1 MLRVLC
7 YSKNMKKYVIKIDR
21 TDKKSIL
28 QYCRENGIDLCP
40 APCGGK
46 GTCGKCKVH
55 ITKPY
60 DKVVLACQTMAEKD
74 MEISAV
80 EAQNDNMVV
89 LAGDNVGNSAESY
102 DEANS
107 VGNSAEF
114 YDEAN
119 SVGNS
124 AEFYDE
130 TDNERKAG
138 ILMEDMEQ
146 KDKALDGVLAAC
158 DIGTTT
164 IVCNL
169 MDPVSGK
176 ILAARAGANPQRSF
190 GADVVSRIEAV
201 QADPI
206 NLKTMNREI
215 INLISGWISEMLLQI
230 NSKKVKL
237 LTVAANTTM
246 CHLFAGISPEK
257 IGKAPFMPDE
267 LFGKEYKG
275 AGIGIL
281 NCEKVYI
288 IPAVSGYVG
297 GDITAGMAECIDAD
311 EMTLYLDIGTNG
323 EMALGRG
330 GKYLCAAT
338 AAGPAF
344 EGAQIEM
351 GMPGQKGAIDKVWL
365 EGRKI
370 CYSVIG
376 NVRPLGICGS
386 GIIDAIAVFL
396 DTGII
401 DENGTIK
408 DMADIPLW
416 YRPYVEVFDDE
427 DDDEDIYPAETAEKV
442 VHISPE
448 VILNQDDIRKI
459 QLAKSAIAAGI
470 DVLIKEY
477 GITYKEID
485 RVCLAGGFGNYLDQ
499 KSAARI
505 GLIPEKLLKKTVS
518 VGNAAQKGAIATA
531 YIYEDHDS
539 KTETKILNKDII
551 NKTNAIISTM
561 AYIELSTY
569 PGFDEMY
576 VSHINFTCP

>member
-46 GTCGKCKVH
+46 GICGKCKVH
-55 ITKPY
+55 VTKPY
-60 DKVVLACQTMAEKD
+60 DKVVLACKTEAVNG
-74 MEISAV
+74 MEIAPVRDES
-80 EAQNDNMVV
+80 ENMVV
-89 LAGDNVGNSAESY
+89 LQGDKVSDDTV
-102 DEANS
+102 DEKDRHDDLDRRIVS
-107 VGNSAEF
+107 PE
-114 YDEAN
+114 D
-119 SVGNS
+119 
-124 AEFYDE
+124 
-130 TDNERKAG
+130 G
-138 ILMEDMEQ
+138 IRDRSS
-146 KDKALDGVLAAC
+146 DVICAAC

-164 IVCNL
+164 VVCSII
-169 MDPVSGK
+169 DPVTKDVLES
-176 ILAARAGANPQRSF
+176 RAGANPQRSF
-190 GADVVSRIEAV
+190 GADVVSRIEAAC
-201 QADPI
+201 ADDD
-206 NLKTMNREI
+206 NLKTMNNAI
-215 INLISGWISEMLLQI
+215 VNLISGWITDMIQKLGVEKI
-230 NSKKVKL
+230 KL

-386 GIIDAIAVFL
+386 GIIDAVAVFL

-477 GITYKEID
+477 GITYNEID

-505 GLIPEKLLKKTVS
+505 GLIPEKLLKKTIS

>member
-40 APCGGK
+40 APCGGR

-55 ITKPY
+55 VTKPY
-60 DKVVLACQTMAEKD
+60 DKVVLACKTEAVNG
-74 MEISAV
+74 MEIAPVRDES
-80 EAQNDNMVV
+80 ENMVV
-89 LAGDNVGNSAESY
+89 LQGDKVSDDTV
-102 DEANS
+102 DEKDRHDDLDRRIVS
-107 VGNSAEF
+107 PKG
-114 YDEAN
+114 
-119 SVGNS
+119 
-124 AEFYDE
+124 
-130 TDNERKAG
+130 G
-138 ILMEDMEQ
+138 IRDRSS
-146 KDKALDGVLAAC
+146 DVICAAC

-164 IVCNL
+164 VVCSII
-169 MDPVSGK
+169 DPVTK
-176 ILAARAGANPQRSF
+176 DVLASRAGANPQRSF
-190 GADVVSRIEAV
+190 GADVVSRIEAAC
-201 QADPI
+201 ADDD
-206 NLKTMNREI
+206 NLKTMNNAI
-215 INLISGWISEMLLQI
+215 VNLISGWITDMIQKLGVEKI
-230 NSKKVKL
+230 KL

-267 LFGKEYKG
+267 LFGKVYKG

-386 GIIDAIAVFL
+386 GIIDAVAVFL

-470 DVLIKEY
+470 DVLNKEY

-505 GLIPEKLLKKTVS
+505 GLIPEKLLKKTIS

-531 YIYEDHDS
+531 YIYEDHGS

>member
-55 ITKPY
+55 VTKPY
-60 DKVVLACQTMAEKD
+60 DKVVLACKTEAVKD

-89 LAGDNVGNSAESY
+89 LAGDNVGNSAE
-102 DEANS
+102 
-107 VGNSAEF
+107 F

-119 SVGNS
+119 SVGNR

-146 KDKALDGVLAAC
+146 KDKAVDGVLAAC

-288 IPAVSGYVG
+288 IPAISGYVG
-297 GDITAGMAECIDAD
+297 GDITAGMAECIGAD

-386 GIIDAIAVFL
+386 GIIDAVAVFL

>member
-7 YSKNMKKYVIKIDR
+7 YHRGMKKYTININDQN
-21 TDKKSIL
+21 KKSIL
-28 QYCRENGIDLCP
+28 QYCRENDIDICQ

-55 ITKPY
+55 VTKPY
-60 DKVVLACQTMAEKD
+60 DKVVLACQTTAEKN

-80 EAQNDNMVV
+80 EDETDNMVV
-89 LAGDNVGNSAESY
+89 LAGGDAGYSAEFHDKANSAE
-102 DEANS
+102 
-107 VGNSAEF
+107 
-114 YDEAN
+114 
-119 SVGNS
+119 NS

-138 ILMEDMEQ
+138 ILTEDMEQ
-146 KDKALDGVLAAC
+146 NDKTADGVLAAC

-164 IVCNL
+164 VVCNL
-169 MDPVSGK
+169 IDPVTGR
-176 ILAARAGANPQRSF
+176 ILAVRAGANPQRSF

-201 QADPI
+201 QTDPN

-215 INLISGWISEMLLQI
+215 VNLISRWISEMLLQT

-237 LTVAANTTM
+237 LAVAANTTM
-246 CHLFAGISPEK
+246 CHIFAGISPEK

-267 LFGKEYKG
+267 LFGKQYTGTET
-275 AGIGIL
+275 GIL
-281 NCEKVYI
+281 NCDTVYV

-311 EMTLYLDIGTNG
+311 KMTLYLDIGTNG
-323 EMALGRG
+323 EMVLGRG

-416 YRPYVEVFDDE
+416 YRPYVEVFEDE
-427 DDDEDIYPAETAEKV
+427 DTCSLESAEKV
-442 VHISPE
+442 IHISPE
-448 VILNQDDIRKI
+448 IILNQDDIRKI

-485 RVCLAGGFGNYLDQ
+485 SVCLAGGFGNYLDQ

-518 VGNAAQKGAIATA
+518 VGNAAQKGAIDTA
-531 YIYEDHDS
+531 YVYGEHGS
-539 KTETKILNKDII
+539 KIESKILNNDII
-551 NKTNAIISTM
+551 NRINTIIATM
-561 AYIELSTY
+561 TYIELSTY

-576 VSHINFTCP
+576 VSHINFTCE

>member
-28 QYCRENGIDLCP
+28 QYCRENGIDLCS

-55 ITKPY
+55 VTKPY
-60 DKVVLACQTMAEKD
+60 DNVVLACQTMAEKD

-89 LAGDNVGNSAESY
+89 LAGDNVGNSAE
-102 DEANS
+102 
-107 VGNSAEF
+107 
-114 YDEAN
+114 
-119 SVGNS
+119 
-124 AEFYDE
+124 FYDE
-130 TDNERKAG
+130 TDNERKDG

-146 KDKALDGVLAAC
+146 KDKAVDGVLAAC

-169 MDPVSGK
+169 MDPVSGR
-176 ILAARAGANPQRSF
+176 ILATRAGANPQRSF

-386 GIIDAIAVFL
+386 GIIDAVAVFL

-477 GITYKEID
+477 
-485 RVCLAGGFGNYLDQ
+485 V
-499 KSAARI
+499 
-505 GLIPEKLLKKTVS
+505 KLCKQGKC
-518 VGNAAQKGAIATA
+518 
-531 YIYEDHDS
+531 
-539 KTETKILNKDII
+539 
-551 NKTNAIISTM
+551 
-561 AYIELSTY
+561 
-569 PGFDEMY
+569 F
-576 VSHINFTCP
+576 

>member
-55 ITKPY
+55 VTKPY
-60 DKVVLACQTMAEKD
+60 DKVVLACKTEAVNG
-74 MEISAV
+74 MEIAPVRDES
-80 EAQNDNMVV
+80 ENMVV
-89 LAGDNVGNSAESY
+89 LQGDKVSDDTV
-102 DEANS
+102 DEKDRHDDLDRRIVS
-107 VGNSAEF
+107 PK
-114 YDEAN
+114 D
-119 SVGNS
+119 
-124 AEFYDE
+124 
-130 TDNERKAG
+130 G
-138 ILMEDMEQ
+138 IRDRSS
-146 KDKALDGVLAAC
+146 DVICAAC

-164 IVCNL
+164 VVCSII
-169 MDPVSGK
+169 DPVTK
-176 ILAARAGANPQRSF
+176 DVLASRAGANPQRSF
-190 GADVVSRIEAV
+190 GADVVSRIEAAC
-201 QADPI
+201 ADDD
-206 NLKTMNREI
+206 NLKTMNNAI
-215 INLISGWISEMLLQI
+215 VNLISGWITDMIQKLGVEKI
-230 NSKKVKL
+230 KL

-386 GIIDAIAVFL
+386 GIIDAVAVFL

-408 DMADIPLW
+408 D
-416 YRPYVEVFDDE
+416 
-427 DDDEDIYPAETAEKV
+427 
-442 VHISPE
+442 
-448 VILNQDDIRKI
+448 
-459 QLAKSAIAAGI
+459 IAAGI

-539 KTETKILNKDII
+539 KIETKILNKDII
-551 NKTNAIISTM
+551 NKINAIISTM
-561 AYIELSTY
+561 TYIELSTH

>member
-46 GTCGKCKVH
+46 GICGKCKVH
-55 ITKPY
+55 VTKPY
-60 DKVVLACQTMAEKD
+60 DKVVLACKTEAVNG
-74 MEISAV
+74 MEIAPVRDES
-80 EAQNDNMVV
+80 ENMVV
-89 LAGDNVGNSAESY
+89 LQGDKVSDDTV
-102 DEANS
+102 DEKDRHDDLDRRIVS
-107 VGNSAEF
+107 PE
-114 YDEAN
+114 D
-119 SVGNS
+119 
-124 AEFYDE
+124 
-130 TDNERKAG
+130 G
-138 ILMEDMEQ
+138 IRDRSS
-146 KDKALDGVLAAC
+146 DVICAAC

-164 IVCNL
+164 VVCSII
-169 MDPVSGK
+169 DPVTK
-176 ILAARAGANPQRSF
+176 DVLASRAGANPQRSF
-190 GADVVSRIEAV
+190 GADVVSRIEAAC
-201 QADPI
+201 ADDD
-206 NLKTMNREI
+206 NLKTMNNAI
-215 INLISGWISEMLLQI
+215 VNLISGWITDMIQKLGVEKI
-230 NSKKVKL
+230 KL

-246 CHLFAGISPEK
+246 CHLFAGISPER

-386 GIIDAIAVFL
+386 GIIDAVAVFL

-477 GITYKEID
+477 GITYNEID

-505 GLIPEKLLKKTVS
+505 GLIPEKLLKKTIS

-531 YIYEDHDS
+531 YIYEDHGS

>member
-55 ITKPY
+55 VTKPY
-60 DKVVLACQTMAEKD
+60 DKVVLACKTEAVNG
-74 MEISAV
+74 MEIAPVRDES
-80 EAQNDNMVV
+80 ENMVV
-89 LAGDNVGNSAESY
+89 LQGDKVSDDTV
-102 DEANS
+102 DEKDRHDDLDRRIVS
-107 VGNSAEF
+107 PE
-114 YDEAN
+114 D
-119 SVGNS
+119 
-124 AEFYDE
+124 
-130 TDNERKAG
+130 G
-138 ILMEDMEQ
+138 IRDRSS
-146 KDKALDGVLAAC
+146 DVICAAC

-164 IVCNL
+164 VVCSII
-169 MDPVSGK
+169 DPVTK
-176 ILAARAGANPQRSF
+176 DVLASRAGANPQRSF
-190 GADVVSRIEAV
+190 GADVVSRIEAAC
-201 QADPI
+201 ADDD
-206 NLKTMNREI
+206 NLKTMNNAI
-215 INLISGWISEMLLQI
+215 VNLISGWITDMIQKLGVEKI
-230 NSKKVKL
+230 KL

-386 GIIDAIAVFL
+386 GIIDAVAVFL

-427 DDDEDIYPAETAEKV
+427 DDDEDIYPVETAEKV

>member
-40 APCGGK
+40 APCGGR
-46 GTCGKCKVH
+46 GICGKCKVH
-55 ITKPY
+55 VTKPY
-60 DKVVLACQTMAEKD
+60 DKVVLACKTEAVNG
-74 MEISAV
+74 MEIAPVRDES
-80 EAQNDNMVV
+80 ENMVV
-89 LAGDNVGNSAESY
+89 LQGDKVSDDTV
-102 DEANS
+102 DEKDRHDDLDRRIVS
-107 VGNSAEF
+107 PKG
-114 YDEAN
+114 
-119 SVGNS
+119 
-124 AEFYDE
+124 
-130 TDNERKAG
+130 G
-138 ILMEDMEQ
+138 IRDRSS
-146 KDKALDGVLAAC
+146 DVICAAC

-164 IVCNL
+164 VVCSII
-169 MDPVSGK
+169 DPVTK
-176 ILAARAGANPQRSF
+176 DVLASRAGANPQRSF
-190 GADVVSRIEAV
+190 GADVVSRIEAAC
-201 QADPI
+201 ADDD
-206 NLKTMNREI
+206 NLKTMNNAI
-215 INLISGWISEMLLQI
+215 VNLISGWITDMIQKLGVEKI
-230 NSKKVKL
+230 KL

-267 LFGKEYKG
+267 LFGKVYKG

-386 GIIDAIAVFL
+386 GIIDAVAVFL

-470 DVLIKEY
+470 DVLNKEY

-505 GLIPEKLLKKTVS
+505 GLIPEKLLKKTIS

-531 YIYEDHDS
+531 YIYEDHGS

>member
-55 ITKPY
+55 VTKPY
-60 DKVVLACQTMAEKD
+60 DKVVLACKTEAVNG
-74 MEISAV
+74 MEIAPVRDES
-80 EAQNDNMVV
+80 ENMVV
-89 LAGDNVGNSAESY
+89 LQGDKVSDDTV
-102 DEANS
+102 DEKDRHDDLDRRIVS
-107 VGNSAEF
+107 PKG
-114 YDEAN
+114 
-119 SVGNS
+119 
-124 AEFYDE
+124 
-130 TDNERKAG
+130 G
-138 ILMEDMEQ
+138 IRDRSS
-146 KDKALDGVLAAC
+146 DVICAAC

-164 IVCNL
+164 VVCSII
-169 MDPVSGK
+169 DPVTK
-176 ILAARAGANPQRSF
+176 DVLASRAGANPQRSF
-190 GADVVSRIEAV
+190 GADVVSRIEAAC
-201 QADPI
+201 ADDD
-206 NLKTMNREI
+206 NLKTMNNAI
-215 INLISGWISEMLLQI
+215 VNLISGWITDMIQKLGVEKI
-230 NSKKVKL
+230 KL

-386 GIIDAIAVFL
+386 GIIDAVAVFL

-427 DDDEDIYPAETAEKV
+427 DDDEDIYPAGTAEKV

-477 GITYKEID
+477 GITYNEID

-531 YIYEDHDS
+531 YIYEDHGS

>member
-46 GTCGKCKVH
+46 VICGKCKVH
-55 ITKPY
+55 VTKPY
-60 DKVVLACQTMAEKD
+60 DKVVLACKTEAVNG
-74 MEISAV
+74 MEIAPVRDES
-80 EAQNDNMVV
+80 ENMVV
-89 LAGDNVGNSAESY
+89 LQGDKVSDDTV
-102 DEANS
+102 DEKDRHDDLDRRIVS
-107 VGNSAEF
+107 PK
-114 YDEAN
+114 D
-119 SVGNS
+119 
-124 AEFYDE
+124 
-130 TDNERKAG
+130 G
-138 ILMEDMEQ
+138 IRDRSS
-146 KDKALDGVLAAC
+146 DVICAAC

-164 IVCNL
+164 VVCSII
-169 MDPVSGK
+169 DPVTK
-176 ILAARAGANPQRSF
+176 DVLASRAGANPQRSF
-190 GADVVSRIEAV
+190 GADVVSRIEAAC
-201 QADPI
+201 ADDD
-206 NLKTMNREI
+206 NLKTMNNAI
-215 INLISGWISEMLLQI
+215 VNLISGWITDMIQKLGVEKI
-230 NSKKVKL
+230 KL

-386 GIIDAIAVFL
+386 GIIDAVAVFL

-427 DDDEDIYPAETAEKV
+427 DDDEDIYPTETAEKV

-531 YIYEDHDS
+531 YIYEDHGS

-561 AYIELSTY
+561 ACIELSAY

>member
-55 ITKPY
+55 VTKPY
-60 DKVVLACQTMAEKD
+60 DKVVLACKTEAVNG
-74 MEISAV
+74 MEIAPVRDES
-80 EAQNDNMVV
+80 ENMVV
-89 LAGDNVGNSAESY
+89 LQGDKVSDDTV
-102 DEANS
+102 DEKDRHDDLDRRIVS
-107 VGNSAEF
+107 PKG
-114 YDEAN
+114 
-119 SVGNS
+119 
-124 AEFYDE
+124 
-130 TDNERKAG
+130 G
-138 ILMEDMEQ
+138 IRDRSS
-146 KDKALDGVLAAC
+146 DVICAAC

-164 IVCNL
+164 VVCSII
-169 MDPVSGK
+169 DPVTK
-176 ILAARAGANPQRSF
+176 DVLASRAGANPQRSF
-190 GADVVSRIEAV
+190 GADVVSRIEAAC
-201 QADPI
+201 ADDD
-206 NLKTMNREI
+206 NLKTMNNAI
-215 INLISGWISEMLLQI
+215 VNLISGWITDMIQKLGVEKI
-230 NSKKVKL
+230 KL

-267 LFGKEYKG
+267 LFGKVYKG

-386 GIIDAIAVFL
+386 GIIDAVAVFL

-470 DVLIKEY
+470 DVLNKEY

-505 GLIPEKLLKKTVS
+505 GLIPEKLLKKTIS

-531 YIYEDHDS
+531 YIYEDHGS

>member
-7 YSKNMKKYVIKIDR
+7 YHRGMKKYTININDQN
-21 TDKKSIL
+21 KKTIL
-28 QYCRENGIDLCP
+28 QYCRENDIDICP

-55 ITKPY
+55 VTKPY
-60 DKVVLACQTMAEKD
+60 DNVVLACQTEAVYG
-74 MEISAV
+74 MEIAPV
-80 EAQNDNMVV
+80 RDEAENMVV
-89 LAGDNVGNSAESY
+89 LQGNKVSDDTVDEKDWHDDLDRRIVPPGDRIREKSSDV
-102 DEANS
+102 
-107 VGNSAEF
+107 VC
-114 YDEAN
+114 
-119 SVGNS
+119 
-124 AEFYDE
+124 
-130 TDNERKAG
+130 
-138 ILMEDMEQ
+138 
-146 KDKALDGVLAAC
+146 AAC

-164 IVCNL
+164 VVCSII
-169 MDPVSGK
+169 DPATK
-176 ILAARAGANPQRSF
+176 DILESRAGANPQRSF
-190 GADVVSRIEAV
+190 GADVVSRIEAAC
-201 QADPI
+201 ADDD
-206 NLKTMNREI
+206 NLKTMNNAI
-215 INLISGWISEMLLQI
+215 VNLISGWITDMLQKLGVE
-230 NSKKVKL
+230 KVKL

-323 EMALGRG
+323 EMALGRA

-351 GMPGQKGAIDKVWL
+351 GMPGQKGAIDKVWI

-416 YRPYVEVFDDE
+416 YRPYVEVFEDE
-427 DDDEDIYPAETAEKV
+427 DDDEDIYPAETPEKV

-505 GLIPEKLLKKTVS
+505 GLIPEKLLKKTIS

-531 YIYEDHDS
+531 YIYEDHGS

-561 AYIELSTY
+561 TYIELSTY
-569 PGFDEMY
+569 PEFDEMY
-576 VSHINFTCP
+576 VSHINFTCQ

>member
-46 GTCGKCKVH
+46 GICGKCKVH
-55 ITKPY
+55 VTKPY
-60 DKVVLACQTMAEKD
+60 DKVVLACKTEAVNG
-74 MEISAV
+74 MEIAPVRDES
-80 EAQNDNMVV
+80 ENMVV
-89 LAGDNVGNSAESY
+89 LQGDKVSDDTV
-102 DEANS
+102 DEKDRHDDLDRRIVS
-107 VGNSAEF
+107 PE
-114 YDEAN
+114 D
-119 SVGNS
+119 
-124 AEFYDE
+124 
-130 TDNERKAG
+130 G
-138 ILMEDMEQ
+138 IRDRSS
-146 KDKALDGVLAAC
+146 DVICAAC

-164 IVCNL
+164 VVCSII
-169 MDPVSGK
+169 DPVTK
-176 ILAARAGANPQRSF
+176 DVLASRAGANPQRSF
-190 GADVVSRIEAV
+190 GADVVSRIEAAC
-201 QADPI
+201 ADDD
-206 NLKTMNREI
+206 NLKTMNNAI
-215 INLISGWISEMLLQI
+215 VNLISGWITDMIQKLGVEKI
-230 NSKKVKL
+230 KL

-386 GIIDAIAVFL
+386 GIIDAVAVFL

-477 GITYKEID
+477 GITYNEID
-485 RVCLAGGFGNYLDQ
+485 RVCLAGGFGNYLDK

-531 YIYEDHDS
+531 YIYEDHGS

-561 AYIELSTY
+561 ACIELSAY

>member
-55 ITKPY
+55 VTKPY
-60 DKVVLACQTMAEKD
+60 DKVVLACKTEAVNG
-74 MEISAV
+74 MEIAPVRDES
-80 EAQNDNMVV
+80 ENMVV
-89 LAGDNVGNSAESY
+89 LQGDKVSDDTV
-102 DEANS
+102 DEKDRHDDLDRRIVS
-107 VGNSAEF
+107 PKG
-114 YDEAN
+114 
-119 SVGNS
+119 
-124 AEFYDE
+124 
-130 TDNERKAG
+130 G
-138 ILMEDMEQ
+138 IRDRSS
-146 KDKALDGVLAAC
+146 DVICAAC

-164 IVCNL
+164 VVCSII
-169 MDPVSGK
+169 DPVTK
-176 ILAARAGANPQRSF
+176 DVLASRAGANPQRSF
-190 GADVVSRIEAV
+190 GADVVSRIEAAC
-201 QADPI
+201 ADDD
-206 NLKTMNREI
+206 NLKTMNNAI
-215 INLISGWISEMLLQI
+215 VNLISGWITDMIQKLGVEKI
-230 NSKKVKL
+230 KL

-386 GIIDAIAVFL
+386 GIIDAVAVFL

-477 GITYKEID
+477 GITYNEID

-505 GLIPEKLLKKTVS
+505 GLIPEKLLKKTIS

-531 YIYEDHDS
+531 YIYEDHGS

>member
-55 ITKPY
+55 VTKPY
-60 DKVVLACQTMAEKD
+60 DKVVLACKTEAVNG
-74 MEISAV
+74 MEIAPVRDES
-80 EAQNDNMVV
+80 ENMVV
-89 LAGDNVGNSAESY
+89 LQGDKVSDDTV
-102 DEANS
+102 DEKDRHDDLDRRIVS
-107 VGNSAEF
+107 PKG
-114 YDEAN
+114 
-119 SVGNS
+119 
-124 AEFYDE
+124 
-130 TDNERKAG
+130 G
-138 ILMEDMEQ
+138 IRDRSS
-146 KDKALDGVLAAC
+146 DVICAAC

-164 IVCNL
+164 VVCSII
-169 MDPVSGK
+169 DPVTK
-176 ILAARAGANPQRSF
+176 DVLASRAGANPQRSF
-190 GADVVSRIEAV
+190 GADVVSRIEAAC
-201 QADPI
+201 ADDD
-206 NLKTMNREI
+206 NLKTMNNAI
-215 INLISGWISEMLLQI
+215 VNLISGWITDMIQKLGVEKI
-230 NSKKVKL
+230 KL

-267 LFGKEYKG
+267 LFGKVYKG

-386 GIIDAIAVFL
+386 GIIDAVAVFL

-477 GITYKEID
+477 GITYNEID

-505 GLIPEKLLKKTVS
+505 GLIPEKLLKKTIS

-531 YIYEDHDS
+531 YIYEDHGS

>member
-1 MLRVLC
+1 MNIKNPGQMLRVLC

-55 ITKPY
+55 VTKPY
-60 DKVVLACQTMAEKD
+60 DKVVLACKTEAVNG
-74 MEISAV
+74 MEIAPVRDES
-80 EAQNDNMVV
+80 ENMVV
-89 LAGDNVGNSAESY
+89 LQGDKVSDDTV
-102 DEANS
+102 DEKDRHDDLDRRIVS
-107 VGNSAEF
+107 PKG
-114 YDEAN
+114 
-119 SVGNS
+119 
-124 AEFYDE
+124 
-130 TDNERKAG
+130 G
-138 ILMEDMEQ
+138 IRDRSS
-146 KDKALDGVLAAC
+146 DVICAAC

-164 IVCNL
+164 VVCSII
-169 MDPVSGK
+169 DPVTK
-176 ILAARAGANPQRSF
+176 DVLASRAGANPQRSF
-190 GADVVSRIEAV
+190 GADVVSRIEAAC
-201 QADPI
+201 ADDD
-206 NLKTMNREI
+206 NLKTMNNAI
-215 INLISGWISEMLLQI
+215 VNLISGWITDMIQKLGVEKI
-230 NSKKVKL
+230 KL

-386 GIIDAIAVFL
+386 GIIDAVAVFL

-477 GITYKEID
+477 GITYNEID

-505 GLIPEKLLKKTVS
+505 GLIPEKLLKKTIS

-531 YIYEDHDS
+531 YIYEDHGS

>member
-55 ITKPY
+55 VTKPY
-60 DKVVLACQTMAEKD
+60 DKVVLACKTEAVNG
-74 MEISAV
+74 MEIAPVRDES
-80 EAQNDNMVV
+80 ENMVV
-89 LAGDNVGNSAESY
+89 LQEDKVSDDTVDEKDRHDDLDRRIVSPKDGIGDRSSDV
-102 DEANS
+102 
-107 VGNSAEF
+107 
-114 YDEAN
+114 
-119 SVGNS
+119 
-124 AEFYDE
+124 
-130 TDNERKAG
+130 
-138 ILMEDMEQ
+138 IC
-146 KDKALDGVLAAC
+146 AAC

-164 IVCNL
+164 VVCSII
-169 MDPVSGK
+169 DPVTK
-176 ILAARAGANPQRSF
+176 DVLASRAGANPQRSF
-190 GADVVSRIEAV
+190 GADVVSRIEAAC
-201 QADPI
+201 ADDD
-206 NLKTMNREI
+206 NLKTMNNAI
-215 INLISGWISEMLLQI
+215 VNLISGWITDMIQKLGVEKI
-230 NSKKVKL
+230 KL

-386 GIIDAIAVFL
+386 GIIDAVAVFL

-499 KSAARI
+499 KSSSRI
-505 GLIPEKLLKKTVS
+505 GLIPEKLLKKTIS

>member
-55 ITKPY
+55 VTKPY
-60 DKVVLACQTMAEKD
+60 DKVVLACKTEAVNG
-74 MEISAV
+74 MEIAPVRDES
-80 EAQNDNMVV
+80 ENMVV
-89 LAGDNVGNSAESY
+89 LQGDKVSDDTV
-102 DEANS
+102 DEKDRHDDLDRRIVS
-107 VGNSAEF
+107 PKG
-114 YDEAN
+114 
-119 SVGNS
+119 
-124 AEFYDE
+124 
-130 TDNERKAG
+130 G
-138 ILMEDMEQ
+138 IRDRSS
-146 KDKALDGVLAAC
+146 DVICAAC

-164 IVCNL
+164 VVCSII
-169 MDPVSGK
+169 DPVTK
-176 ILAARAGANPQRSF
+176 DVLASRAGANPQRSF
-190 GADVVSRIEAV
+190 GADVVSRIEAAC
-201 QADPI
+201 ADDD
-206 NLKTMNREI
+206 NLKTMNNAI
-215 INLISGWISEMLLQI
+215 VNLISGWITDMIQKLGVEKI
-230 NSKKVKL
+230 KL

-386 GIIDAIAVFL
+386 GIIDAVAVFL

-477 GITYKEID
+477 GITYNEID

-531 YIYEDHDS
+531 YIYEDHGS

>member
-55 ITKPY
+55 VTKPY
-60 DKVVLACQTMAEKD
+60 DKVVLACKTEAVNG
-74 MEISAV
+74 MEIAPVRDES
-80 EAQNDNMVV
+80 ENMVV
-89 LAGDNVGNSAESY
+89 LQGDKVSDDTV
-102 DEANS
+102 DEKDRHDDLDRRIVS
-107 VGNSAEF
+107 PKG
-114 YDEAN
+114 
-119 SVGNS
+119 
-124 AEFYDE
+124 
-130 TDNERKAG
+130 G
-138 ILMEDMEQ
+138 IRDRSS
-146 KDKALDGVLAAC
+146 DVICAAC

-164 IVCNL
+164 VVCSII
-169 MDPVSGK
+169 DPVTK
-176 ILAARAGANPQRSF
+176 DVLASRAGANPQRSF
-190 GADVVSRIEAV
+190 GADVVSRIEAAC
-201 QADPI
+201 ADDD
-206 NLKTMNREI
+206 NLKTMNNAI
-215 INLISGWISEMLLQI
+215 VNLISGWITDMIQKLGVEKI
-230 NSKKVKL
+230 KL

-386 GIIDAIAVFL
+386 GIIDAVAVFL

-427 DDDEDIYPAETAEKV
+427 ADDADIYPAETAEKV

-477 GITYKEID
+477 GITYNEID

-531 YIYEDHDS
+531 YIYEDHGS

>member
-46 GTCGKCKVH
+46 GICGKCKVH
-55 ITKPY
+55 VTKPY
-60 DKVVLACQTMAEKD
+60 DKVVLACKTEAVNG
-74 MEISAV
+74 MEIAPVRDES
-80 EAQNDNMVV
+80 ENMVV
-89 LAGDNVGNSAESY
+89 LQGDKVSDDTV
-102 DEANS
+102 DEKDRHDDLDRRIVS
-107 VGNSAEF
+107 PE
-114 YDEAN
+114 D
-119 SVGNS
+119 
-124 AEFYDE
+124 
-130 TDNERKAG
+130 G
-138 ILMEDMEQ
+138 IRDRSS
-146 KDKALDGVLAAC
+146 DVICAAC

-164 IVCNL
+164 VVCSII
-169 MDPVSGK
+169 DPVTK
-176 ILAARAGANPQRSF
+176 DVLASRAGANPQRSF
-190 GADVVSRIEAV
+190 GADVVSRIEAAC
-201 QADPI
+201 ADDD
-206 NLKTMNREI
+206 NLKTMNNAI
-215 INLISGWISEMLLQI
+215 VNLISGWITDMIQKLGVEKI
-230 NSKKVKL
+230 KL

-386 GIIDAIAVFL
+386 GIIDAVAVFL

-427 DDDEDIYPAETAEKV
+427 DDDEDIYPVETAEKV

-477 GITYKEID
+477 GITYNEID

>member
-40 APCGGK
+40 APCGGR
-46 GTCGKCKVH
+46 GICGKCKVH
-55 ITKPY
+55 VTKPY
-60 DKVVLACQTMAEKD
+60 DKVVLACKTEAVNG
-74 MEISAV
+74 MEIAPVRDES
-80 EAQNDNMVV
+80 ENMVV
-89 LAGDNVGNSAESY
+89 LQGDKVSDDTV
-102 DEANS
+102 DEKDRHDDLDRRIVS
-107 VGNSAEF
+107 PE
-114 YDEAN
+114 D
-119 SVGNS
+119 
-124 AEFYDE
+124 
-130 TDNERKAG
+130 G
-138 ILMEDMEQ
+138 IRDRSS
-146 KDKALDGVLAAC
+146 DVICAAC

-164 IVCNL
+164 VVCSII
-169 MDPVSGK
+169 DPVTK
-176 ILAARAGANPQRSF
+176 DVLASRAGANPQRSF
-190 GADVVSRIEAV
+190 GADVVSRIEAAC
-201 QADPI
+201 ADDD
-206 NLKTMNREI
+206 NLKTMNNAI
-215 INLISGWISEMLLQI
+215 VNLISGWITDMIQKLGVEKI
-230 NSKKVKL
+230 KL

-386 GIIDAIAVFL
+386 GIIDAVAVFL

-505 GLIPEKLLKKTVS
+505 GLIPEKLLKKTIS
-518 VGNAAQKGAIATA
+518 VGNVAQKGAIATA
-531 YIYEDHDS
+531 YIYEDHGS

>member
-46 GTCGKCKVH
+46 GICGKCKVH
-55 ITKPY
+55 VTKPY
-60 DKVVLACQTMAEKD
+60 DKVVLACKTEAVNG
-74 MEISAV
+74 MEIAPVRDES
-80 EAQNDNMVV
+80 ENMVV
-89 LAGDNVGNSAESY
+89 LQGDKVSDDTV
-102 DEANS
+102 DEKDRHDDLDRRIVS
-107 VGNSAEF
+107 PE
-114 YDEAN
+114 D
-119 SVGNS
+119 
-124 AEFYDE
+124 
-130 TDNERKAG
+130 G
-138 ILMEDMEQ
+138 IRDRSS
-146 KDKALDGVLAAC
+146 DVICAAC

-164 IVCNL
+164 VVCSII
-169 MDPVSGK
+169 DPVTK
-176 ILAARAGANPQRSF
+176 DVLASRAGANPQRSF
-190 GADVVSRIEAV
+190 GADVVSRIEAAC
-201 QADPI
+201 ADDD
-206 NLKTMNREI
+206 NLKTMNNAI
-215 INLISGWISEMLLQI
+215 VNLISGWITDMIQKLGVEKI
-230 NSKKVKL
+230 KL

-386 GIIDAIAVFL
+386 GIIDAVAVFL

-427 DDDEDIYPAETAEKV
+427 DDDEDIYPVETAEKV

-477 GITYKEID
+477 GITYNEID

-531 YIYEDHDS
+531 YIYEDHGS

-561 AYIELSTY
+561 ACIELSAY

>member
-46 GTCGKCKVH
+46 GICGKCKVH
-55 ITKPY
+55 VTKPY
-60 DKVVLACQTMAEKD
+60 DKVVLACQTTAEKD

-89 LAGDNVGNSAESY
+89 LAGDN
-102 DEANS
+102 

-146 KDKALDGVLAAC
+146 KDKAVDGVLAAC

-169 MDPVSGK
+169 MDPVSGR
-176 ILAARAGANPQRSF
+176 ILASRAGANPQRSF

-275 AGIGIL
+275 ARIGIL

-576 VSHINFTCP
+576 VSHINFSCP

>member
-55 ITKPY
+55 VTKPY
-60 DKVVLACQTMAEKD
+60 DKVVLACKTEAVNG
-74 MEISAV
+74 MEIAPVRDES
-80 EAQNDNMVV
+80 ENMVV
-89 LAGDNVGNSAESY
+89 LQGDKVSDDTV
-102 DEANS
+102 DEKDRQDDLDRRIVS
-107 VGNSAEF
+107 PK
-114 YDEAN
+114 D
-119 SVGNS
+119 
-124 AEFYDE
+124 
-130 TDNERKAG
+130 G
-138 ILMEDMEQ
+138 IRDRSS
-146 KDKALDGVLAAC
+146 DVICVAC

-164 IVCNL
+164 VVCSII
-169 MDPVSGK
+169 DPVTK
-176 ILAARAGANPQRSF
+176 DVLASRAGANPQRSF
-190 GADVVSRIEAV
+190 GADVVSRIEAAC
-201 QADPI
+201 ADDD
-206 NLKTMNREI
+206 NRKTMNNAI
-215 INLISGWISEMLLQI
+215 VNLISGWITDMIQKLGVEKI
-230 NSKKVKL
+230 KL

-275 AGIGIL
+275 AEIGIL

-386 GIIDAIAVFL
+386 GIIDAVAVFL

-485 RVCLAGGFGNYLDQ
+485 RACLAGGFGNYLDQ

-561 AYIELSTY
+561 TYIELSTY

>member
-55 ITKPY
+55 VTKPY
-60 DKVVLACQTMAEKD
+60 DKVVLACKTEAVNG
-74 MEISAV
+74 MEIAPVRDES
-80 EAQNDNMVV
+80 ENMVV
-89 LAGDNVGNSAESY
+89 LQGDKVSDDTV
-102 DEANS
+102 DEKDRHDDLDRRIVS
-107 VGNSAEF
+107 PKG
-114 YDEAN
+114 
-119 SVGNS
+119 
-124 AEFYDE
+124 
-130 TDNERKAG
+130 G
-138 ILMEDMEQ
+138 IRDRSS
-146 KDKALDGVLAAC
+146 DVICAAC

-164 IVCNL
+164 VVCSII
-169 MDPVSGK
+169 DPVTK
-176 ILAARAGANPQRSF
+176 DVLASRAGANPQRSF
-190 GADVVSRIEAV
+190 GADVVSRIEAAC
-201 QADPI
+201 ADDD
-206 NLKTMNREI
+206 NLKTMNNAI
-215 INLISGWISEMLLQI
+215 VNLISGWITDMIQKLGVEKI
-230 NSKKVKL
+230 KL

-386 GIIDAIAVFL
+386 GIIDAVAVFL

-505 GLIPEKLLKKTVS
+505 GLIPEKLLKKTIS

-531 YIYEDHDS
+531 YIYEDHGS

>member
-40 APCGGK
+40 APCGGR
-46 GTCGKCKVH
+46 GICGKCKVH
-55 ITKPY
+55 VTKPY
-60 DKVVLACQTMAEKD
+60 DKVVLACKTEAVNG
-74 MEISAV
+74 MEIAPVRDES
-80 EAQNDNMVV
+80 ENMVV
-89 LAGDNVGNSAESY
+89 LQGDKVSDDTV
-102 DEANS
+102 DEKDRHDDLDRRIVS
-107 VGNSAEF
+107 PE
-114 YDEAN
+114 D
-119 SVGNS
+119 
-124 AEFYDE
+124 
-130 TDNERKAG
+130 G
-138 ILMEDMEQ
+138 IRDRSS
-146 KDKALDGVLAAC
+146 DVICAAC

-164 IVCNL
+164 VVCSII
-169 MDPVSGK
+169 DPVTK
-176 ILAARAGANPQRSF
+176 DVLASRAGANPQRSF
-190 GADVVSRIEAV
+190 GADVVSRIEAAC
-201 QADPI
+201 ADDD
-206 NLKTMNREI
+206 NLKTMNNAI
-215 INLISGWISEMLLQI
+215 VNLISGWITDMIQKLGVEKI
-230 NSKKVKL
+230 KL

-386 GIIDAIAVFL
+386 GIIDAVAVFL

-477 GITYKEID
+477 GITYNEID

-531 YIYEDHDS
+531 YIYEDHGS

>member
-40 APCGGK
+40 APCGGR
-46 GTCGKCKVH
+46 GICGKCKVH
-55 ITKPY
+55 VTKPY
-60 DKVVLACQTMAEKD
+60 DKVVLACKTEAVNG
-74 MEISAV
+74 MEIAPVRDES
-80 EAQNDNMVV
+80 ENMVV
-89 LAGDNVGNSAESY
+89 LQGDKVSDDTV
-102 DEANS
+102 DEKDRHDDLDRRIVS
-107 VGNSAEF
+107 PK
-114 YDEAN
+114 D
-119 SVGNS
+119 
-124 AEFYDE
+124 
-130 TDNERKAG
+130 G
-138 ILMEDMEQ
+138 IRDRPS
-146 KDKALDGVLAAC
+146 DVICAAC

-164 IVCNL
+164 VVCSII
-169 MDPVSGK
+169 DPVTK
-176 ILAARAGANPQRSF
+176 DVLASRAGANPQRSF
-190 GADVVSRIEAV
+190 GADVVSRIEAAC
-201 QADPI
+201 ADDD
-206 NLKTMNREI
+206 NLKTMNNAI
-215 INLISGWISEMLLQI
+215 VNLISGWITDMIQKLGVEKI
-230 NSKKVKL
+230 KL

-386 GIIDAIAVFL
+386 GIIDAVAVFL

-427 DDDEDIYPAETAEKV
+427 DDDEDIYPVETAEKV

-477 GITYKEID
+477 GITYNEID

-531 YIYEDHDS
+531 YIYEDHGS

>member
-40 APCGGK
+40 APCGGR
-46 GTCGKCKVH
+46 GICGKCKVH
-55 ITKPY
+55 VTKPY
-60 DKVVLACQTMAEKD
+60 DKVVLACKTEAVNG
-74 MEISAV
+74 MEIAPVRDES
-80 EAQNDNMVV
+80 ENMVV
-89 LAGDNVGNSAESY
+89 LQGDKVSDDTV
-102 DEANS
+102 DEKDRHDDLDRRIVS
-107 VGNSAEF
+107 PE
-114 YDEAN
+114 D
-119 SVGNS
+119 
-124 AEFYDE
+124 
-130 TDNERKAG
+130 G
-138 ILMEDMEQ
+138 IRDRSS
-146 KDKALDGVLAAC
+146 DVICAAC

-164 IVCNL
+164 LVCSII
-169 MDPVSGK
+169 DPVTK
-176 ILAARAGANPQRSF
+176 DVLASRAGANPQRSF
-190 GADVVSRIEAV
+190 GADVVSRIEAAC
-201 QADPI
+201 ADDD
-206 NLKTMNREI
+206 NLKTMNNAI
-215 INLISGWISEMLLQI
+215 VNLISGWITDMIQKLGVEKI
-230 NSKKVKL
+230 KL

-386 GIIDAIAVFL
+386 GIIDAVAVFL

-477 GITYKEID
+477 GITYNEID

-531 YIYEDHDS
+531 YIYEDHGS

-576 VSHINFTCP
+576 VSHINFIERQTR

>member
-55 ITKPY
+55 VTKPY
-60 DKVVLACQTMAEKD
+60 DKVVLACKTEAVNG
-74 MEISAV
+74 MEIAPVRDES
-80 EAQNDNMVV
+80 ENMVV
-89 LAGDNVGNSAESY
+89 LQGDKVSDDTV
-102 DEANS
+102 DEKDRHDDLDRRIVS
-107 VGNSAEF
+107 PK
-114 YDEAN
+114 D
-119 SVGNS
+119 
-124 AEFYDE
+124 
-130 TDNERKAG
+130 G
-138 ILMEDMEQ
+138 IRDRAS
-146 KDKALDGVLAAC
+146 DVICAAC

-164 IVCNL
+164 VVCSII
-169 MDPVSGK
+169 DPVTK
-176 ILAARAGANPQRSF
+176 DVLASRAGANPQRSF
-190 GADVVSRIEAV
+190 GADVVSRIEAAC
-201 QADPI
+201 ADDD
-206 NLKTMNREI
+206 NLKTMNNAI
-215 INLISGWISEMLLQI
+215 VNLISGWITDMIQKLGVEKI
-230 NSKKVKL
+230 KL

-386 GIIDAIAVFL
+386 GIIDAVAVFL

-477 GITYKEID
+477 GITYNEID

-531 YIYEDHDS
+531 YIYEDHGS

>member
-40 APCGGK
+40 APCGGR
-46 GTCGKCKVH
+46 GICGKCKVH
-55 ITKPY
+55 VTKPY
-60 DKVVLACQTMAEKD
+60 DKVVLACKTEAVNG
-74 MEISAV
+74 MEIAPVRDES
-80 EAQNDNMVV
+80 ENMVV
-89 LAGDNVGNSAESY
+89 LQGDKVSDDTV
-102 DEANS
+102 DEKDRHDDLDRRIVS
-107 VGNSAEF
+107 PKG
-114 YDEAN
+114 
-119 SVGNS
+119 
-124 AEFYDE
+124 
-130 TDNERKAG
+130 G
-138 ILMEDMEQ
+138 IRDRSS
-146 KDKALDGVLAAC
+146 DVICAAC

-164 IVCNL
+164 VVCSII
-169 MDPVSGK
+169 DPVTK
-176 ILAARAGANPQRSF
+176 DVLASRAGANPQRSF
-190 GADVVSRIEAV
+190 GADVVSRIEAAC
-201 QADPI
+201 ADDD
-206 NLKTMNREI
+206 NLKTMNNAI
-215 INLISGWISEMLLQI
+215 VNLISGWITDMIQKLGVEKI
-230 NSKKVKL
+230 KL

-386 GIIDAIAVFL
+386 GIIDAVAVFL

-477 GITYKEID
+477 GITYNEID

-505 GLIPEKLLKKTVS
+505 GLIPEKLLKKTIS

-531 YIYEDHDS
+531 YIYEDHGS

>member
-55 ITKPY
+55 VTKPY
-60 DKVVLACQTMAEKD
+60 DKVVLACKTEAVNG
-74 MEISAV
+74 MEIAPVRDES
-80 EAQNDNMVV
+80 ENMVV
-89 LAGDNVGNSAESY
+89 LQGDKVSDDTV
-102 DEANS
+102 DEKDLHDDLDRRIVS
-107 VGNSAEF
+107 PKG
-114 YDEAN
+114 
-119 SVGNS
+119 
-124 AEFYDE
+124 
-130 TDNERKAG
+130 G
-138 ILMEDMEQ
+138 IRDRSS
-146 KDKALDGVLAAC
+146 DVICAAC

-164 IVCNL
+164 VVCSII
-169 MDPVSGK
+169 DPVTK
-176 ILAARAGANPQRSF
+176 DVLASRAGANPQRSF
-190 GADVVSRIEAV
+190 GADVVSRIEAAC
-201 QADPI
+201 ADDD
-206 NLKTMNREI
+206 NLKTMNNAI
-215 INLISGWISEMLLQI
+215 VNLISGWITDMIQKLGVEKI
-230 NSKKVKL
+230 KL

-386 GIIDAIAVFL
+386 GIIDAVAVFL

-477 GITYKEID
+477 GITYNEID

-505 GLIPEKLLKKTVS
+505 GLIPEKLLKKTIS

-531 YIYEDHDS
+531 YIYEDHGS

>member
-46 GTCGKCKVH
+46 GICGKCKVH
-55 ITKPY
+55 VTKPY
-60 DKVVLACQTMAEKD
+60 DKVVLACKTEAVNG
-74 MEISAV
+74 MEIAPVRDES
-80 EAQNDNMVV
+80 ENMVV
-89 LAGDNVGNSAESY
+89 LQGDKVSDDTV
-102 DEANS
+102 DEKDRHDDLDRRIVS
-107 VGNSAEF
+107 PE
-114 YDEAN
+114 D
-119 SVGNS
+119 
-124 AEFYDE
+124 
-130 TDNERKAG
+130 G
-138 ILMEDMEQ
+138 IRDRSS
-146 KDKALDGVLAAC
+146 DVICAAC

-164 IVCNL
+164 VVCSII
-169 MDPVSGK
+169 DPVTK
-176 ILAARAGANPQRSF
+176 DVLASRAGANPQRSF
-190 GADVVSRIEAV
+190 GADVVSRIEAAC
-201 QADPI
+201 ADDD
-206 NLKTMNREI
+206 NLKTMNNAI
-215 INLISGWISEMLLQI
+215 VNLISGWITDMIQKLGVEKI
-230 NSKKVKL
+230 KL

-386 GIIDAIAVFL
+386 GIIDAVAVFL

-477 GITYKEID
+477 GITYNEID

-505 GLIPEKLLKKTVS
+505 GLIPEKLLKKTIS

-531 YIYEDHDS
+531 YIYEDHGS

-561 AYIELSTY
+561 ACIELSAY

>member
-55 ITKPY
+55 VTKPY
-60 DKVVLACQTMAEKD
+60 DKVVLACKTEAVNG
-74 MEISAV
+74 MEIAPVRDES
-80 EAQNDNMVV
+80 ENMVV
-89 LAGDNVGNSAESY
+89 LQGDKVSDDTV
-102 DEANS
+102 DEKDRHDDLDRRIVS
-107 VGNSAEF
+107 PKG
-114 YDEAN
+114 
-119 SVGNS
+119 
-124 AEFYDE
+124 
-130 TDNERKAG
+130 G
-138 ILMEDMEQ
+138 IRDRSS
-146 KDKALDGVLAAC
+146 DVICAAC

-164 IVCNL
+164 VVCSII
-169 MDPVSGK
+169 DPVTK
-176 ILAARAGANPQRSF
+176 DVLASRAGANPQRSF
-190 GADVVSRIEAV
+190 GADVVSRIEAAC
-201 QADPI
+201 ADDD
-206 NLKTMNREI
+206 NLKTMNNAI
-215 INLISGWISEMLLQI
+215 VNLISGWITDMIQKLGVEKI
-230 NSKKVKL
+230 KL

-267 LFGKEYKG
+267 LFGKVYKG

-386 GIIDAIAVFL
+386 GIIDAVAVFL

-470 DVLIKEY
+470 DVLNKEY

-531 YIYEDHDS
+531 YIYEDHGS

>member
-55 ITKPY
+55 VTKPY
-60 DKVVLACQTMAEKD
+60 DKVVLACKTEAVNG
-74 MEISAV
+74 MEIAPVRDES
-80 EAQNDNMVV
+80 ENMVV
-89 LAGDNVGNSAESY
+89 LQGDKVSDDTV
-102 DEANS
+102 DEKDRHDDLDRRIVS
-107 VGNSAEF
+107 PKG
-114 YDEAN
+114 
-119 SVGNS
+119 
-124 AEFYDE
+124 
-130 TDNERKAG
+130 G
-138 ILMEDMEQ
+138 IRDRSS
-146 KDKALDGVLAAC
+146 DVICAAC

-164 IVCNL
+164 VVCSII
-169 MDPVSGK
+169 DPVTK
-176 ILAARAGANPQRSF
+176 DVLASRAGANPQRSF
-190 GADVVSRIEAV
+190 GADVVSRIEAAC
-201 QADPI
+201 ADDD
-206 NLKTMNREI
+206 NLKTMNNAI
-215 INLISGWISEMLLQI
+215 VNLISGWITDMIQKLGVEKI
-230 NSKKVKL
+230 KL

-386 GIIDAIAVFL
+386 GIIDAVAVFL

-470 DVLIKEY
+470 DVLNKEY

-505 GLIPEKLLKKTVS
+505 GLIPEKLLKKTIS

-531 YIYEDHDS
+531 YIYEDHGS

>member
-40 APCGGK
+40 APCGGR

-55 ITKPY
+55 VTKPY
-60 DKVVLACQTMAEKD
+60 DKVVLACKTEAVNG
-74 MEISAV
+74 MEIAPVRDES
-80 EAQNDNMVV
+80 ENMVV
-89 LAGDNVGNSAESY
+89 LQGDKVSDDTV
-102 DEANS
+102 DEKDRHDDLDRRIVS
-107 VGNSAEF
+107 PE
-114 YDEAN
+114 D
-119 SVGNS
+119 
-124 AEFYDE
+124 
-130 TDNERKAG
+130 G
-138 ILMEDMEQ
+138 IRDRSS
-146 KDKALDGVLAAC
+146 DVICAAC

-164 IVCNL
+164 VVCSII
-169 MDPVSGK
+169 DPVTK
-176 ILAARAGANPQRSF
+176 DVLASRAGANPQRSF
-190 GADVVSRIEAV
+190 GADVVSRIEAAC
-201 QADPI
+201 ADDD
-206 NLKTMNREI
+206 NLKTMNNAI
-215 INLISGWISEMLLQI
+215 VNLISGWITDMIQKLGVEKI
-230 NSKKVKL
+230 KL

-267 LFGKEYKG
+267 LFGKVYKG

-386 GIIDAIAVFL
+386 GIIDAVAVFL

-470 DVLIKEY
+470 DVLNKEY

-531 YIYEDHDS
+531 YIYEDHGS